1 MKTDARAVARVV
13 VGLIALVAIFAALGT
28 WARAPIEAFSRDV
41 VTRLGL
47 GGIFLAVAA
56 LDPVPIV
63 GFQPFVIFGAA
74 GGLPLGPLFAVA
86 WAGSCVGSVV
96 AWSLGAWVGSG
107 PRVHAALA
115 RVQIDR
121 PLRERSSLTLA
132 VAAVG
137 PLPFGLATFGAGA
150 VGAPLRSALIGAAAR
165 GVKIGLSVAAVAMG
179 WSLGAGP

>member
-1 MKTDARAVARVV
+1 MSPDARTVARVL
-13 VGLIALVAIFAALGT
+13 VGLVALVALFAVLGT
-28 WARAPIEAFSRDV
+28 WARAPIEALSRAV
-41 VTRLGL
+41 VAQLGL

-86 WAGSCVGSVV
+86 WAGSCVGSVI
-96 AWSLGAWVGSG
+96 AWGLGAWVGAG

-115 RVQIDR
+115 RIRIDR
-121 PLRERSSLTLA
+121 PLRERSALTLA

-137 PLPFGLATFGAGA
+137 PLPFGFATFGAGA
-150 VGAPLRSALIGAAAR
+150 VGAPLRSALIGGAAR
-165 GVKIGLSVAAVAMG
+165 GIKIGLSVAAVAAG
-179 WSLGAGP
+179 WSLGA